1 MQVAKRL
8 GRICIAFLLSSFFA
22 GVILGLLTYG
32 FVRPVTGGA
41 LDFALRV
48 LGICALIGLLV
59 AAIALIPSAV
69 GIAVAEWRGIRSA
82 GYYAAGGAVVP
93 LFFYGPMIFAGMPAS
108 LLGGVA
114 LTCGLGALSG
124 LVYWYVAGSGAG
136 TRGGVA

>member
-48 LGICALIGLLV
+48 LGISALIGLLV
-59 AAIALIPSAV
+59 AAIALVPAAI

-82 GYYAAGGAVVP
+82 GYYAAGGAVAP
-93 LFFYGPMIFAGMPAS
+93 LFFYGPMIFGGLPAN

-114 LTCGLGALSG
+114 LVCGLGALCG
-124 LVYWYVAGSGAG
+124 LVYWYLAGASAG
-136 TRGGVA
+136 MRGQPV